1 MRIST
6 TIPVL
11 LLLAAAVPSL
21 AQATDPAGAGGRPRQ
36 AAGAADGPRTYLA
49 TGPSTEADLTRL
61 REAIAKLP
69 GVSKVEV
76 RSGDDSIIVTIEGD
90 GASSQSILVA
100 AARKTGYR
108 MRPAPAR
115 IYRADGPSGEEQ
127 LARLRKALRELPG
140 TEQLALSPLPGGA
153 ALQLNGAVRHAAV
166 VAAGKEAGFT
176 LQVLT
181 SYVAAGPSGPAD
193 LTRLRSALEK
203 VHGVEQ
209 LELRGLTGGATLLIS
224 GPANED
230 LLTAAGKSAGYIV
243 WTLGGAEGGREFRI
257 QGPIDSTARDRL
269 TQALKAAEGVDEF
282 EIREHPEGARLAVRG
297 ALLRPQAIAAA
308 AQAAGVMLTPVQTV
322 ALPSVEPRAN
332 RNTPPDYENRVLED
346 QAVPGEPA
354 PAFSL
359 LAQDGVSRIS
369 LADLTGKRPV
379 VLLFGS
385 CT

>member
-6 TIPVL
+6 TLPVL
-11 LLLAAAVPSL
+11 LLLAAAAPSL

-49 TGPSTEADLTRL
+49 TGSSIEAELSRL

-100 AARKTGYR
+100 AARKAGYR

-127 LARLRKALRELPG
+127 LALLRKALRELPG

-153 ALQLNGAVRHAAV
+153 ALQLNGAVRHTAV
-166 VAAGKEAGFT
+166 VAAGKSAGFT
-176 LQVLT
+176 LQLLT
-181 SYVAAGPSGPAD
+181 SYVAAGPSGSAD
-193 LTRLRSALEK
+193 LARLRSAMEK

-209 LELRGLTGGATLLIS
+209 LEMRGLTGGATLLIS

-230 LLTAAGKSAGYIV
+230 LLTAAGKGAGYIV

-359 LAQDGVSRIS
+359 LAQDGTSRIN